1 MKNKTVLPNGIKLI
15 TEYMPEAY
23 SATVMVWVSA
33 GPDIENNS
41 NKGISHFIEHLLF
54 KGTHTRNSKQIVEA
68 VENRGGSLN
77 AFTDKDFTC
86 YYAKVL
92 KEESAVTVDVLLDML
107 FNSKLDKN
115 DLEIERKVILEEI
128 KMYED
133 TPDELVYDLF
143 LKSYWNDH
151 PLGQPITGTKKSVS
165 SIKKDDILEFMEHN
179 YTPDNILISVA
190 GNFNHEEILETIL
203 NRTSTLKAKGQKH
216 ILTNPEISPKINFAK
231 KDIEQAHICI
241 GSKAISLYDDS
252 RYALALMDLSL
263 GGGMASRL
271 FQEIREKRGL
281 VYSINTYEAL
291 YRQTG
296 VFGAYAATNAENTED
311 VINLIIEE
319 FDKLKAEGLTEDE
332 IKKAKSQIKGNLLIS
347 LESTKYRASRAARSE
362 LYFNKDFN
370 IQEICDIIDSI
381 SNKDIITL
389 ANQVLDSKNI
399 AITVVGPKKAAL
411 KKLNLPYL

>member
-1 MKNKTVLPNGIKLI
+1 MKKKTVLPNGIKLI

-23 SATVMVWVSA
+23 SATVMVWAAA
-33 GPDIENNS
+33 GPDIENEKN
-41 NKGISHFIEHLLF
+41 NGISHFIEHLLF
-54 KGTHTRNSKQIVEA
+54 KGTETRNPKQIVEA
-68 VENRGGSLN
+68 VENRGGSIN

-92 KEESAVTVDVLLDML
+92 KEESAVTVDVLLDMV

-115 DLEIERKVILEEI
+115 DIEIERKVILEEI

-133 TPDELVYDLF
+133 APDELVYDLF

-151 PLGQPITGTKKSVS
+151 PLGQPITGTLKSVS
-165 SIKKDDILEFMEHN
+165 KITRDDILEFMGQN

-190 GNFNHEEILETIL
+190 GNFDENQILDAINEKTFHL
-203 NRTSTLKAKGQKH
+203 KSTGQKH
-216 ILTNPEISPKINFAK
+216 VLTCPNISPKINFTK

-241 GSKAISLYDDS
+241 GSKAVSLFDDS
-252 RYALALMDLSL
+252 RYILALMDICL

-296 VFGAYAATNAENTED
+296 VFGAYAATNPENADE
-311 VINLIIEE
+311 VIKLVIEE
-319 FDKLKAEGLTEDE
+319 FNKLKVDGLIEDE
-332 IKKAKSQIKGNLLIS
+332 LEKAKSQIKGNLLIG
-347 LESTKYRASRAARSE
+347 LESTKFRASRNARSE
-362 LYFNKDFN
+362 LYFNRDFD
-370 IQEICDIIDSI
+370 IQEICSMIENVTDKDVID
-381 SNKDIITL
+381 L
-389 ANQVLDSKNI
+389 ANQVLDPKNM
-399 AITVVGPKKAAL
+399 AITVVGPKKTVFN
-411 KKLNLPYL
+411 KTSLPC

>member
-1 MKNKTVLPNGIKLI
+1 MKNKTVLPNGIKLV
-15 TEYMPEAY
+15 TEFMPEAY

-33 GPDIENNS
+33 GPDIENKD

-54 KGTHTRNSKQIVEA
+54 KGTQTRNSKQIVEA

-92 KEESAVTVDVLLDML
+92 KEESAVTVDVLLDMI
-107 FNSKLDKN
+107 FNSKLDKD

-143 LKSYWNDH
+143 LNEYWNDH
-151 PLGQPITGTKKSVS
+151 PLGQPITGTEKSVS
-165 SIKKDDILEFMEHN
+165 SIKKDDILEFMGQN

-190 GNFNHEEILETIL
+190 GNFNHDEILETIL
-203 NRTSTLKAKGQKH
+203 NRTSSINTKGQKH
-216 ILTNPEISPKINFAK
+216 ILTIPEISPKINFAK

-241 GSKAISLYDDS
+241 GSKAVSLYDDR

-296 VFGAYAATNAENTED
+296 VFGAYAATNAENTEEVVKI
-311 VINLIIEE
+311 VIGE
-319 FDKLKAEGLTEDE
+319 FDKLKADGLTEDE
-332 IKKAKSQIKGNLLIS
+332 LRKAKSQIKGNLMIS
-347 LESTKYRASRAARSE
+347 LESTKYRASRSARSE
-362 LYFNKDFN
+362 LYFNKDFD
-370 IQEICDIIDSI
+370 IYEICDIIDAV
-381 SNKDIITL
+381 SNTDIINL
-389 ANQVLDSKNI
+389 ANLVLDSKNI

-411 KKLNLPYL
+411 KTVNLPCL